1 MPWKIEKRGNQ
12 YCVVKKSSG
21 ETVKCHPT
29 REKAEAHLRAL
40 YANVEDAAREGAGL
54 PKKNR

>member
-12 YCVVKKSSG
+12 YCVVKKSG
-21 ETVKCHPT
+21 ETVKCHST

>member
-12 YCVVKKSSG
+12 YCVVKKSG

-40 YANVEDAAREGAGL
+40 YANVEDAMRKGAGL
-54 PKKNR
+54 KK